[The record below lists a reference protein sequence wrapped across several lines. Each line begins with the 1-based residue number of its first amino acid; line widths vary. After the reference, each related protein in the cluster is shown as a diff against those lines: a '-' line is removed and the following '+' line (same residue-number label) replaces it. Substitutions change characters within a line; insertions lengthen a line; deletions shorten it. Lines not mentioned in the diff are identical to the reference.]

1 MPLCHFGR
9 PVQIMVQCCKT
20 CEKVAKEGNIM
31 VDELFLKYYEKFNE
45 NDKNI
50 AKYVL
55 NHKQLIPNL
64 STDELAKKCLV
75 SRSTIMR
82 FAQKVGLTGYGELKI
97 LIKLDNET
105 IPQIKGSFVDLVCDN
120 DVKIIEH
127 FRHLDMSEICQKF
140 SKAQRIFVYGTGS
153 VQRGIANEFK
163 RMFLNLGMVIDVI
176 AGEGE
181 FIQTARV
188 MNPNDIIFIISKTG
202 ESVFLRQHLP
212 ELQLK
217 GISIISLTNAG
228 NNHLAQ
234 MSDDNIFV
242 SIERHTTI
250 DNYYFDTML
259 LMYLVVEILFAKYV
273 EFLRKKAK
281 KEKY

>member
-1 MPLCHFGR
+1 
-9 PVQIMVQCCKT
+9 
-20 CEKVAKEGNIM
+20 
-31 VDELFLKYYEKFNE
+31 
-45 NDKNI
+45 
-50 AKYVL
+50 
-55 NHKQLIPNL
+55 
-64 STDELAKKCLV
+64 
-75 SRSTIMR
+75 
-82 FAQKVGLTGYGELKI
+82 
-97 LIKLDNET
+97 
-105 IPQIKGSFVDLVCDN
+105 
-120 DVKIIEH
+120 
-127 FRHLDMSEICQKF
+127 
-140 SKAQRIFVYGTGS
+140 
-153 VQRGIANEFK
+153 
-163 RMFLNLGMVIDVI
+163 MVIDVI